1 MKVEYCGICGS
12 DVHGY
17 VHGIVIPVGTVMGHE
32 FSGVVAEV
40 GEEVYGVRP
49 GDRVAVKPSVS
60 CLSCYWCRRG
70 QYSLCPKRRE
80 TIIGVSPGHDGAYAE
95 YVRVRDPGQ
104 RLFKLPSGLPTKK
117 AALIEPLSI
126 ALHGVRLSRFKSGDC
141 ALIIGA
147 GMIGLGVLQFLKLKG
162 TSRIIMLEISEKKSR
177 VARELGASVVLNPNS
192 EGEGLRDRI
201 FDLTDGI
208 GADIVF
214 DCAGAPS
221 AFQTLMDCVKSGGQV
236 LIIGLH
242 EQKVPLDA
250 LNLLH
255 REIELKGVFSSYN
268 EFKEAIELLAAGK
281 INTDLLISNVIPMV
295 DLVEKGFEQ
304 LLASRDFIK
313 ILVRPGESR

>member
-1 MKVEYCGICGS
+1 
-12 DVHGY
+12 
-17 VHGIVIPVGTVMGHE
+17 
-32 FSGVVAEV
+32 
-40 GEEVYGVRP
+40 
-49 GDRVAVKPSVS
+49 
-60 CLSCYWCRRG
+60 
-70 QYSLCPKRRE
+70 
-80 TIIGVSPGHDGAYAE
+80 
-95 YVRVRDPGQ
+95 
-104 RLFKLPSGLPTKK
+104 
-117 AALIEPLSI
+117 
-126 ALHGVRLSRFKSGDC
+126 
-141 ALIIGA
+141 
-147 GMIGLGVLQFLKLKG
+147 
-162 TSRIIMLEISEKKSR
+162 MLEISEKKSR

-221 AFQTLMDCVKSGGQV
+221 AFQTLMDSVKSGGQV

>member
-1 MKVEYCGICGS
+1 
-12 DVHGY
+12 
-17 VHGIVIPVGTVMGHE
+17 VMGHE

-192 EGEGLRDRI
+192 EGAGLRDRI

-214 DCAGAPS
+214 DRAGAPS
-221 AFQTLMDCVKSGGQV
+221 AFQTLMDSVKSGGQV